1 MTTAT
6 NSPVWCRG
14 HRGPHCTSVYL
25 STTAP
30 DPTETRHS
38 RKRLEMEIAKGF
50 SKRAES

>member
-14 HRGPHCTSVYL
+14 HTGPHCTSVCL
-25 STTAP
+25 STTP
-30 DPTETRHS
+30 QDPKETRHS
-38 RKRLEMEIAKGF
+38 RKLLEIEIAKGF

>member
-6 NSPVWCRG
+6 NSAVCGG

-25 STTAP
+25 STTAQ
-30 DPTETRHS
+30 DPRETRHS
-38 RKRLEMEIAKGF
+38 RKLLEMEIAKGF